1 MQKRKKTYQDLTLN
15 EAKTDSIVLAWG
27 RFNPPTTGHEKLIKA
42 VVSEAKKRGA
52 DYRIYPTKSND
63 PKKNPLTFKEKVR
76 FMRKM
81 FPRHARKISSDE
93 GINTL
98 IKAVQKLES
107 EGYKN
112 LTLLAG
118 SDRINEFKTLLNKY
132 NKKEYTFDKIDVVSA
147 GERDPDAEDVSG
159 MSASKMRA
167 AAGKGDFASF
177 KQGVPNAKIA
187 KPLYNAVRKGMQVNE
202 RFEQDGI
209 FEYVEFLNEDEG
221 GVVGPRFNRLLRFGL
236 APGGTGDIPLT
247 KRAFRDFEKA
257 GTNPL
262 LRNKIFA
269 SLDRV
274 FDYILTDEILYHR
287 FLLLLHRKYIFGEG
301 TGTMRFQE
309 LKHKLEEADQTSP
322 LSTADDHPEKMNF
335 VARFPSSEY
344 TNSFISDIDKT
355 GLIDI
360 SWKSGD
366 GTEVQF
372 HVRKSSAGQE
382 SPTSSD
388 DALVKQVDRM
398 NRYSGHDTPQF
409 GAEARVVDLVMKH
422 GGKISRF
429 DGDVREGLE
438 DEPYSNEV
446 DKLLEGLLNK
456 SWKTEIAYDILS
468 EVYLRGLDS
477 WEEDCNKKNSTT
489 PDQWAYARVNSFVA
503 GGKAQKENDAD
514 LWEEHLLREDEPL
527 SEMDEEFIAE
537 LGIIGKAAVAGVAYH
552 VWKKRQQ
559 KKKDQAAAKAKSR
572 EDQKPDEKKKPG
584 NWRSQVDW
592 EKNEEYDI
600 NESFES
606 EVYDIDERFEMFASE
621 EHGAGDEATTKLR
634 KKYMKDTPG
643 QSSNEAAE
651 TPSEY
656 EARRKEANSKGKV
669 PRARNDDELKAHWA
683 RRKVDIDR
691 AVAAVKKKRD
701 ASSQKNNEE
710 FEPIE
715 EAASRSEKAEYK
727 KLMNKYG
734 SKPITKIPWETFRK
748 IEKLGVK
755 VRGDEN
761 VSKGATVG
769 DMLRKSGKLKEACG
783 LTPAQR
789 FLKKKAESQG
799 EKDDPK
805 AFEPGQGSKY
815 QKPTEKHVGIIRDRE
830 KAKKKAEVDEGLL
843 GGAAKLVKKA
853 VVGTAKVAG
862 KTVVGAGK
870 LAGKGAVGAVKVAGK
885 GAGKAV
891 VGTAK
896 LAKQTVTSKGRLD
909 TAKRKTD
916 GMKNKIA
923 LQKAKQFK
931 ITARDK
937 LQKEREKTRKLQMT
951 SRGIKTEEA
960 PPSDKAERFIKKNK
974 ESFKD
979 KYGDRSKE
987 VLYATAWKM
996 HNKHWK
1002 SKE

>member
-1 MQKRKKTYQDLTLN
+1 MQKSKKTYQDLTLN

-52 DYRIYPTKSND
+52 DYRIYPTKSTD

-98 IKAVQKLES
+98 IKAVQKLEA

-118 SDRINEFKTLLNKY
+118 SDRINEFKTLLNRY
-132 NKKEYTFDKIDVVSA
+132 NKKDYTFDKIDVVSA

-167 AAGKGDFASF
+167 AASKGDFASF
-177 KQGVPNAKIA
+177 KKGAPNAKIA
-187 KPLYNAVRKGMQVNE
+187 KPLYNAVRKGMKINE
-202 RFEQDGI
+202 QFEQDGI
-209 FEYVEFLNEDEG
+209 FEYVEFLNEDDG

-236 APGGTGDIPLT
+236 AVGGTGDIPLT

-257 GTNPL
+257 GSNPL
-262 LRNKIFA
+262 LRKKIFA

-335 VARFPSSEY
+335 VAKFPSSEY
-344 TNSFISDIDKT
+344 TNSFISDIERT
-355 GLIDI
+355 GLISI

-372 HVRKSSAGQE
+372 HVRKSTAGQE
-382 SPTSSD
+382 APTSSNT
-388 DALVKQVDRM
+388 VVDRM

-409 GAEARVVDLVMKH
+409 GSEARIVDLVMKH

-446 DKLLEGLLNK
+446 DELLEGLLNK

-477 WEEDCNKKNSTT
+477 WKDDCNKKDLTT
-489 PDQWAYARVNSFVA
+489 ADQWAYSRVNSFVS

-527 SEMDEEFIAE
+527 TELDEEFIAE
-537 LGIIGKAAVAGVAYH
+537 LGTLGKVAVASVAYH
-552 VWKKRQQ
+552 LWKKSQQ
-559 KKKDQAAAKAKSR
+559 NKKDQAAAKAKKP
-572 EDQKPDEKKKPG
+572 EEQKPETKKPG
-584 NWRSQVDW
+584 NWRSKVDW

-606 EVYDIDERFEMFASE
+606 EAYDMDERFEMFASE
-621 EHGAGDEATTKLR
+621 EHGAGDEATSKLR
-634 KKYMKDTPG
+634 KKYTKDTPG
-643 QSSNEAAE
+643 QGCVDEGQTVKFTKGTGDTNDYDFPLKGQTAELVGVDGGNLVAYNKKHGEFTVTNEKYKVIKEGRRVDENIENPYMRRASNRQQASMARKTGPPTKEQMRKRIDREREAAE
-651 TPSEY
+651 
-656 EARRKEANSKGKV
+656 
-669 PRARNDDELKAHWA
+669 
-683 RRKVDIDR
+683 
-691 AVAAVKKKRD
+691 KKK
-701 ASSQKNNEE
+701 
-710 FEPIE
+710 
-715 EAASRSEKAEYK
+715 K
-727 KLMNKYG
+727 K
-734 SKPITKIPWETFRK
+734 
-748 IEKLGVK
+748 
-755 VRGDEN
+755 
-761 VSKGATVG
+761 
-769 DMLRKSGKLKEACG
+769 KLKEAR

-789 FLKKKAESQG
+789 LLTKKAETQIK
-799 EKDDPK
+799 KDDPK
-805 AFEPGQGSKY
+805 AFDPGQGSKY
-815 QKPTEKHVGIIRDRE
+815 QEPTKKHVGII
-830 KAKKKAEVDEGLL
+830 
-843 GGAAKLVKKA
+843 
-853 VVGTAKVAG
+853 
-862 KTVVGAGK
+862 
-870 LAGKGAVGAVKVAGK
+870 
-885 GAGKAV
+885 
-891 VGTAK
+891 
-896 LAKQTVTSKGRLD
+896 KGRLD
-909 TAKRKTD
+909 TAKRKTE
-916 GMKNKIA
+916 GMKNKIEV
-923 LQKAKQFK
+923 QKVKQIK
-931 ITARDK
+931 VKTRDK
-937 LQKEREKTRKLQMT
+937 LQKEREKTRKLQMK
-951 SRGIKTEEA
+951 SRGIKNEEA

>member
-221 GVVGPRFNRLLRFGL
+221 GVIGPRFNRLLRFGL

-335 VARFPSSEY
+335 VARFPSAEY
-344 TNSFISDIDKT
+344 TNAFISDIEKT

-372 HVRKSSAGQE
+372 YVRKSSAGQE
-382 SPTSSD
+382 APTSSD

-514 LWEEHLLREDEPL
+514 LWEEHLQREDEPL
-527 SEMDEEFIAE
+527 SELDEEFLAE
-537 LGIIGKAAVAGVAYH
+537 LGTVGKVAVAGVAYH
-552 VWKKRQQ
+552 LWKKRQQ
-559 KKKDQAAAKAKSR
+559 KKKDQAAAKAKKP
-572 EDQKPDEKKKPG
+572 EEQKPDEKKKPG

-592 EKNEEYDI
+592 EKNEEYYDI
-600 NESFES
+600 NESFEF

-634 KKYMKDTPG
+634 KKYTKDTPG
-643 QSSNEAAE
+643 QGVDENIENPYMRRASNRQQANM
-651 TPSEY
+651 
-656 EARRKEANSKGKV
+656 ARKTGPPTKEQMRKRVAQTKKPRKV
-669 PRARNDDELKAHWA
+669 ISPELKAREAAA
-683 RRKVDIDR
+683 RKAKRERIKKGESPYR
-691 AVAAVKKKRD
+691 AGSDYALYDSV
-701 ASSQKNNEE
+701 
-710 FEPIE
+710 E
-715 EAASRSEKAEYK
+715 EAR
-727 KLMNKYG
+727 
-734 SKPITKIPWETFRK
+734 
-748 IEKLGVK
+748 
-755 VRGDEN
+755 
-761 VSKGATVG
+761 
-769 DMLRKSGKLKEACG
+769 

-789 FLKKKAESQG
+789 FLKKKAEAQVK
-799 EKDDPK
+799 KDDPK
-805 AFEPGQGSKY
+805 AFEPGANRY
-815 QKPTEKHVGIIRDRE
+815 QRPTSKHVGIIRDRE

-843 GGAAKLVKKA
+843 GGAAKLAKKA

-885 GAGKAV
+885 GVVGAGKLAGKGAVGAVKVAGKGAGKAV

-896 LAKQTVTSKGRLD
+896 LAKQAVSSKGRLD

>member
-1 MQKRKKTYQDLTLN
+1 MQKSKKTYQDLTLN

-52 DYRIYPTKSND
+52 DYRIYPTKSTD

-98 IKAVQKLES
+98 IKAVQKLEA

-118 SDRINEFKTLLNKY
+118 SDRINEFKALLNRY
-132 NKKEYTFDKIDVVSA
+132 NKKDYTFDKIDVVSA

-167 AAGKGDFASF
+167 AASKGDFASF
-177 KQGVPNAKIA
+177 KKGAPNAKIA
-187 KPLYNAVRKGMQVNE
+187 KPLYNAVRKGMKINE
-202 RFEQDGI
+202 QFEQDGI
-209 FEYVEFLNEDEG
+209 FEYVEFLNEDDG

-236 APGGTGDIPLT
+236 AVGGTGDIPLT

-257 GTNPL
+257 GSNPL
-262 LRNKIFA
+262 LRKKIFA

-309 LKHKLEEADQTSP
+309 LKYKLEEADQTSP

-335 VARFPSSEY
+335 VAKFPSSEY
-344 TNSFISDIDKT
+344 TNSFISDIERT
-355 GLIDI
+355 GLINI

-372 HVRKSSAGQE
+372 HVRKSTAGQE
-382 SPTSSD
+382 APTSSNT
-388 DALVKQVDRM
+388 VVDRM

-409 GAEARVVDLVMKH
+409 GSEARIVDLVMKH

-446 DKLLEGLLNK
+446 DELLEGLLNK

-477 WEEDCNKKNSTT
+477 WEDDCNKKDLTT
-489 PDQWAYARVNSFVA
+489 ADQWAYSRVNSFVS

-527 SEMDEEFIAE
+527 SEMDEEFLDE
-537 LGIIGKAAVAGVAYH
+537 LGKVGKVAVAGIAYH
-552 VWKKRQQ
+552 LWKKRQQ
-559 KKKDQAAAKAKSR
+559 KNKAKKP
-572 EDQKPDEKKKPG
+572 EEQKPETKKPG
-584 NWRSQVDW
+584 NWRSKVDW

-606 EVYDIDERFEMFASE
+606 EAYDMDERFEIFASE
-621 EHGAGDEATTKLR
+621 EHGAGDEATSKLR

-643 QSSNEAAE
+643 QGCVDENIENPHMRRASNRNTFNMKLKTGPPTKEQMRKRVDREREAAE
-651 TPSEY
+651 
-656 EARRKEANSKGKV
+656 
-669 PRARNDDELKAHWA
+669 
-683 RRKVDIDR
+683 
-691 AVAAVKKKRD
+691 KKK
-701 ASSQKNNEE
+701 
-710 FEPIE
+710 
-715 EAASRSEKAEYK
+715 K
-727 KLMNKYG
+727 K
-734 SKPITKIPWETFRK
+734 
-748 IEKLGVK
+748 
-755 VRGDEN
+755 
-761 VSKGATVG
+761 
-769 DMLRKSGKLKEACG
+769 KLKEAR

-789 FLKKKAESQG
+789 LLTKKAETQIK
-799 EKDDPK
+799 KDDPK

-815 QKPTEKHVGIIRDRE
+815 QEPTKKHVGII
-830 KAKKKAEVDEGLL
+830 
-843 GGAAKLVKKA
+843 
-853 VVGTAKVAG
+853 
-862 KTVVGAGK
+862 
-870 LAGKGAVGAVKVAGK
+870 
-885 GAGKAV
+885 
-891 VGTAK
+891 
-896 LAKQTVTSKGRLD
+896 KGRLE
-909 TAKRKTD
+909 TAKRKTE
-916 GMKNKIA
+916 GMKNKIEV
-923 LQKAKQFK
+923 QKVKQIK
-931 ITARDK
+931 VKTRDK
-937 LQKEREKTRKLQMT
+937 LQKEREKTRKLQMK
-951 SRGIKTEEA
+951 SRGIKNEEA

-979 KYGDRSKE
+979 KYGDRSKG

>member
-1 MQKRKKTYQDLTLN
+1 MQKSNKKTYQDLTLN
-15 EAKTDSIVLAWG
+15 EAKKDSIVLAWG
-27 RFNPPTTGHEKLIKA
+27 RFQPPTTGHLKLINA

-98 IKAVQKLES
+98 IKAAQKLEA

-118 SDRINEFKTLLNKY
+118 SDRINEFKILLNKY
-132 NKKEYTFDKIDVVSA
+132 NKKDYTFDKIDVVSA
-147 GERDPDAEDVSG
+147 GKRDPDAEDVSG

-167 AAGKGDFASF
+167 AASKGDFASF
-177 KQGVPNAKIA
+177 KKGVPNAKIA
-187 KPLYNAVRKGMQVNE
+187 KPLYNAVRKGMKINE

-209 FEYVEFLNEDEG
+209 FKYVEMLNEEEG
-221 GVVGPRFNRLLRFGL
+221 GVIGPRFNRLLRFGL
-236 APGGTGDIPLT
+236 ATGGTGDIPMT
-247 KRAFRDFEKA
+247 KRAFKDFEKA

-262 LRNKIFA
+262 LRKKIFA
-269 SLDRV
+269 TLDRV

-301 TGTMRFQE
+301 TSTMRFQE
-309 LKHKLEEADQTSP
+309 LKYKLEEADQTSP

-344 TNSFISDIDKT
+344 TDSFISDIEKT
-355 GLIDI
+355 GLITV

-372 HVRKSSAGQE
+372 YVHKSSAGQE
-382 SPTSSD
+382 TPTTSSNN
-388 DALVKQVDRM
+388 VVDRM

-429 DGDVREGLE
+429 DGDVREGVE
-438 DEPYSNEV
+438 DEPYSNKV
-446 DKLLEGLLNK
+446 DELLDGLLNK

-477 WEEDCNKKNSTT
+477 WEEDCNNKNSTT

-514 LWEEHLLREDEPL
+514 LWEEHLRREDEPL

-537 LGIIGKAAVAGVAYH
+537 LGTIGKAAVAGVAYH

-559 KKKDQAAAKAKSR
+559 KNKDQAAAKAKKP
-572 EDQKPDEKKKPG
+572 EDQKPEEKKSAG

-592 EKNEEYDI
+592 SKNEDYYDI

-606 EVYDIDERFEMFASE
+606 EAYDIDERFEVFASE
-621 EHGAGDEATTKLR
+621 EHGAGLEGTNKLR

-643 QSSNEAAE
+643 Q
-651 TPSEY
+651 
-656 EARRKEANSKGKV
+656 V
-669 PRARNDDELKAHWA
+669 DEE
-683 RRKVDIDR
+683 VYDIDE
-691 AVAAVKKKRD
+691 
-701 ASSQKNNEE
+701 S
-710 FEPIE
+710 
-715 EAASRSEKAEYK
+715 ASRAEKAEYK
-727 KLMNKYG
+727 KLMDKWG
-734 SKPITKIPWETFRK
+734 KSPTTKVPWKTFRR
-748 IEKLGVK
+748 IEKLGEK
-755 VRGDEN
+755 IRGDKDMA
-761 VSKGATVG
+761 KGVTVG
-769 DMLRKSGKLKEACG
+769 DMLRKIGKLKEARR

-789 FLKKKAESQG
+789 FLKKKAESQVA
-799 EKDDPK
+799 KDDPK

-815 QKPTEKHVGIIRDRE
+815 QEPMSKHVGIIKDRE
-830 KAKKKAEVDEGLL
+830 QANKKK
-843 GGAAKLVKKA
+843 
-853 VVGTAKVAG
+853 
-862 KTVVGAGK
+862 
-870 LAGKGAVGAVKVAGK
+870 
-885 GAGKAV
+885 
-891 VGTAK
+891 
-896 LAKQTVTSKGRLD
+896 
-909 TAKRKTD
+909 
-916 GMKNKIA
+916 KI
-923 LQKAKQFK
+923 
-931 ITARDK
+931 
-937 LQKEREKTRKLQMT
+937 KEE
-951 SRGIKTEEA
+951 S

-974 ESFKD
+974 KSFKD

>member
-1 MQKRKKTYQDLTLN
+1 
-15 EAKTDSIVLAWG
+15 
-27 RFNPPTTGHEKLIKA
+27 
-42 VVSEAKKRGA
+42 
-52 DYRIYPTKSND
+52 
-63 PKKNPLTFKEKVR
+63 
-76 FMRKM
+76 
-81 FPRHARKISSDE
+81 
-93 GINTL
+93 
-98 IKAVQKLES
+98 
-107 EGYKN
+107 
-112 LTLLAG
+112 
-118 SDRINEFKTLLNKY
+118 LNKY

-202 RFEQDGI
+202 QFEQDGI
-209 FEYVEFLNEDEG
+209 FEYVDFLNEDEG

-247 KRAFRDFEKA
+247 KRAFRDFEKS

-262 LRNKIFA
+262 LRKKIFA

-335 VARFPSSEY
+335 VAKFPSSEY
-344 TNSFISDIDKT
+344 TDAFISDIERT
-355 GLIDI
+355 GLINI

-372 HVRKSSAGQE
+372 YVRKSSAGQE
-382 SPTSSD
+382 APASSD

-438 DEPYSNEV
+438 DEPYSNEA
-446 DKLLEGLLNK
+446 DELLEGLLNK

-477 WEEDCNKKNSTT
+477 WKDDCDKKNSTT
-489 PDQWAYARVNSFVA
+489 PDQWAYSRVNSFVS
-503 GGKAQKENDAD
+503 GGKAQKENDVD
-514 LWEEHLLREDEPL
+514 LWEEHLQREDEPL

-537 LGIIGKAAVAGVAYH
+537 LGTIGKVAVAGVAYH
-552 VWKKRQQ
+552 LWKKRQQ
-559 KKKDQAAAKAKSR
+559 NNKDQAAAKAKSR
-572 EDQKPDEKKKPG
+572 EEQKPDEKKKSGG

-592 EKNEEYDI
+592 EKNEEYNRSDRERYKVVTGKLKSLMKIRNPGTVKKRDELFKEKDALEKKARGKAATSNLAWKSHGEEYDI
-600 NESFES
+600 NESFEF
-606 EVYDIDERFEMFASE
+606 EVYDMDERFDMFASE

-634 KKYMKDTPG
+634 KKYTKDTPG
-643 QSSNEAAE
+643 QMKTQHPMMAKTDKARADAASADHDFERKERARQKAKSQNEAAE

-656 EARRKEANSKGKV
+656 EARRKVARSKGRV

-683 RRKVDIDR
+683 RRKVDIDK
-691 AVAAVKKKRD
+691 AVAASKKKRD
-701 ASSQKNNEE
+701 AAPQNNNEE
-710 FEPIE
+710 FLNEGIPEWWKDDPQGVLTKIYWE
-715 EAASRSEKAEYK
+715 RGQIPPAYDKKMWQKLVNQLQSKRPAPNNIYK
-727 KLMNKYG
+727 KWLGLDPK
-734 SKPITKIPWETFRK
+734 KIR
-748 IEKLGVK
+748 
-755 VRGDEN
+755 
-761 VSKGATVG
+761 
-769 DMLRKSGKLKEACG
+769 KLKEAR
-783 LTPAQR
+783 LTSAQR
-789 FLKKKAESQG
+789 FLKKKAEVQVK
-799 EKDDPK
+799 KDDPK

-815 QKPTEKHVGIIRDRE
+815 QRPTSKHVGIIKDRE
-830 KAKKKAEVDEGLL
+830 NANTNKQ
-843 GGAAKLVKKA
+843 AAS
-853 VVGTAKVAG
+853 
-862 KTVVGAGK
+862 
-870 LAGKGAVGAVKVAGK
+870 
-885 GAGKAV
+885 
-891 VGTAK
+891 
-896 LAKQTVTSKGRLD
+896 SKGRLN
-909 TAKRKTD
+909 TAKRKTE
-916 GMKNKIA
+916 GMKNKIEV
-923 LQKAKQFK
+923 QKAKQIK
-931 ITARDK
+931 VTNQDK
-937 LQKEREKTRKLQMT
+937 LRKEREKTRKLQMK
-951 SRGIKTEEA
+951 SREIKTEEA

>member
-1 MQKRKKTYQDLTLN
+1 MQKKKYKDLTLS
-15 EAKTDSIVLAWG
+15 EAKKDSIVLAWG

-98 IKAVQKLES
+98 IKAAQKLEA

-118 SDRINEFKTLLNKY
+118 SDRIAEFKTLLNKY
-132 NKKEYTFDKIDVVSA
+132 NKKDYTFDKIDVVSA

-167 AAGKGDFASF
+167 AASKGDFASF
-177 KQGVPNAKIA
+177 KKGVPNAKIA

-202 RFEQDGI
+202 QFEQDGI
-209 FEYVEFLNEDEG
+209 FEYVEFLNEEDG

-274 FDYILTDEILYHR
+274 FDYLLTDEILYHR

-309 LKHKLEEADQTSP
+309 LKHKLDEADQTTP

-335 VARFPSSEY
+335 VAKFPSSDY
-344 TNSFISDIDKT
+344 TNSFISDIERT
-355 GLIDI
+355 GLI
-360 SWKSGD
+360 SVTWKSGD

-372 HVRKSSAGQE
+372 YVRKSTAGQE
-382 SPTSSD
+382 APTSSNN
-388 DALVKQVDRM
+388 VVDRM

-409 GAEARVVDLVMKH
+409 GSEARIVDLVMKH

-438 DEPYSNEV
+438 DESYSNEA
-446 DKLLEGLLNK
+446 DELLEGLLNK

-477 WEEDCNKKNSTT
+477 WEDDCNKKDSTT

-527 SEMDEEFIAE
+527 SGLDEEFITE
-537 LGIIGKAAVAGVAYH
+537 LGVLGKAAGKAAIGVAYH

-559 KKKDQAAAKAKSR
+559 KKRDQEAAAKA
-572 EDQKPDEKKKPG
+572 EKTEEPEEKKPG
-584 NWRSQVDW
+584 NWRSKVDW
-592 EKNEEYDI
+592 SKNEEYDI

-606 EVYDIDERFEMFASE
+606 EAYDMDERFEMFASE
-621 EHGAGDEATTKLR
+621 EHGAGDEATNKLR

-643 QSSNEAAE
+643 QGCVDEAA
-651 TPSEY
+651 TS
-656 EARRKEANSKGKV
+656 
-669 PRARNDDELKAHWA
+669 
-683 RRKVDIDR
+683 
-691 AVAAVKKKRD
+691 
-701 ASSQKNNEE
+701 
-710 FEPIE
+710 
-715 EAASRSEKAEYK
+715 SEKAEYK
-727 KLMNKYG
+727 KLMAKWG
-734 SKPITKIPWETFRK
+734 KTPTTKIPWETFRK

-755 VRGDEN
+755 IRGSEGLTGS
-761 VSKGATVG
+761 VTVG
-769 DMLRKSGKLKEACG
+769 DMLRKIGKLKESIVDEAMYDPFG
-783 LTPAQR
+783 DKPIEASKKRPFTDKEKAAMKKKQQQ
-789 FLKKKAESQG
+789 KKKA
-799 EKDDPK
+799 
-805 AFEPGQGSKY
+805 A
-815 QKPTEKHVGIIRDRE
+815 
-830 KAKKKAEVDEGLL
+830 
-843 GGAAKLVKKA
+843 
-853 VVGTAKVAG
+853 
-862 KTVVGAGK
+862 
-870 LAGKGAVGAVKVAGK
+870 
-885 GAGKAV
+885 
-891 VGTAK
+891 
-896 LAKQTVTSKGRLD
+896 
-909 TAKRKTD
+909 
-916 GMKNKIA
+916 
-923 LQKAKQFK
+923 
-931 ITARDK
+931 DK
-937 LQKEREKTRKLQMT
+937 EE
-951 SRGIKTEEA
+951 EEA
-960 PPSDKAERFIKKNK
+960 EELMKKFPQGK
-974 ESFKD
+974 
-979 KYGDRSKE
+979 KE
-987 VLYATAWKM
+987 V
-996 HNKHWK
+996 
-1002 SKE
+1002 